1 MAGKRL
7 KEEEHKSKGKVI
19 AFFIIILIFA
29 LLGAAYYYFE
39 IYNKA
44 EVGAETNILE
54 PQITEDL
61 KPEQESI
68 FSGDE
73 RPIAVMI
80 DNHKGAWPQA
90 GLNEAYSVYEI
101 IVEGGETR
109 LMALF
114 KGVDLEKI
122 GPVRSSRHYF
132 LDYALENDAI
142 YAHYGWSP
150 KAKTDISKLDVD
162 NINGITESSSSFWRT
177 KSKAAPH
184 NVFTST
190 KKIKEI
196 AENKGYSLTSD
207 EESVLNYT
215 FDEVNLEDGIDA
227 NTVTIPYSDLHTTS
241 YKYDAET
248 KRYVRYARGKKQTDY
263 ETKDP
268 ITTKNIIITF
278 VENSRLN
285 DGTKKDRQTIDNI
298 GTCNGYYITNGKA
311 IKIKCTKDS
320 RKKQT
325 VYKDLDGNEIEVN
338 DGNTFFNICP
348 IDSEVTF
355 E

>member
-1 MAGKRL
+1 MLDSTIVNLALYPMARDLGVSISL
-7 KEEEHKSKGKVI
+7 VQWVIIAYTLVLTVFLPFWGKVGDLVPKNKLYAFGFSLFAAGSFLNTI
-19 AFFIIILIFA
+19 AQSLPFLILFRCIEALGASIIISNA
-29 LLGAAYYYFE
+29 SS
-39 IYNKA
+39 
-44 EVGAETNILE
+44 V
-54 PQITEDL
+54 
-61 KPEQESI
+61 
-68 FSGDE
+68 
-73 RPIAVMI
+73 IA
-80 DNHKGAWPQA
+80 
-90 GLNEAYSVYEI
+90 S
-101 IVEGGETR
+101 
-109 LMALF
+109 LF
-114 KGVDLEKI
+114 KGKDLERI
-122 GPVRSSRHYF
+122 GPIRSSRHYF

>member
-1 MAGKRL
+1 MEIA
-7 KEEEHKSKGKVI
+7 KSKK
-19 AFFIIILIFA
+19 
-29 LLGAAYYYFE
+29 
-39 IYNKA
+39 
-44 EVGAETNILE
+44 
-54 PQITEDL
+54 
-61 KPEQESI
+61 
-68 FSGDE
+68 
-73 RPIAVMI
+73 
-80 DNHKGAWPQA
+80 
-90 GLNEAYSVYEI
+90 
-101 IVEGGETR
+101 
-109 LMALF
+109 
-114 KGVDLEKI
+114 
-122 GPVRSSRHYF
+122 
-132 LDYALENDAI
+132 YA
-142 YAHYGWSP
+142 
-150 KAKTDISKLDVD
+150 T
-162 NINGITESSSSFWRT
+162 
-177 KSKAAPH
+177 
-184 NVFTST
+184 
-190 KKIKEI
+190 
-196 AENKGYSLTSD
+196 TSD
-207 EESVLNYT
+207 KDSVLNYT
-215 FDEVNLEDGIDA
+215 FSEVNLDNGIA
-227 NTVTIPYSDLHTTS
+227 ASNVTIPYSDLHTTS

-268 ITTKNIIITF
+268 ITTTNIIITF

>member
-29 LLGAAYYYFE
+29 LLGAGYYYFE
-39 IYNKA
+39 IYNKT

-114 KGVDLEKI
+114 KGVDLDEI

-215 FDEVNLEDGIDA
+215 FDEVNLEDG
-227 NTVTIPYSDLHTTS
+227 L
-241 YKYDAET
+241 
-248 KRYVRYARGKKQTDY
+248 
-263 ETKDP
+263 
-268 ITTKNIIITF
+268 
-278 VENSRLN
+278 
-285 DGTKKDRQTIDNI
+285 
-298 GTCNGYYITNGKA
+298 
-311 IKIKCTKDS
+311 
-320 RKKQT
+320 
-325 VYKDLDGNEIEVN
+325 
-338 DGNTFFNICP
+338 
-348 IDSEVTF
+348 IDSKIIDKILWS
-355 E
+355 

>member
-298 GTCNGYYITNGKA
+298 GICNGYYITNGKA